1 MEVRLSIKYAL
12 RIFAIFALI
21 VTNVSED
28 LYCLMIP
35 CLNKVILLYGYF
47 PGLWI
52 EQSGFELW
60 LRHCIVFLRKTLY
73 SDSQCL
79 SSPRHKNGYQQI

>member
-21 VTNVSED
+21 ATNVSED

-35 CLNKVILLYGYF
+35 CLNKVILLYGHF
-47 PGLWI
+47 LTVDRTVWI
-52 EQSGFELW
+52 
-60 LRHCIVFLRKTLY
+60 
-73 SDSQCL
+73 
-79 SSPRHKNGYQQI
+79 

>member
-47 PGLWI
+47 PGL
-52 EQSGFELW
+52 
-60 LRHCIVFLRKTLY
+60 
-73 SDSQCL
+73 
-79 SSPRHKNGYQQI
+79 

>member
-1 MEVRLSIKYAL
+1 MEVRLSIKCAL

-21 VTNVSED
+21 ATYVSD
-28 LYCLMIP
+28 HLYCLMIP

-60 LRHCIVFLRKTLY
+60 LRHYIVFLRKTLY
-73 SDSQCL
+73 FDSQ
-79 SSPRHKNGYQQI
+79 